1 MSSMLELLLTWALVW
16 AFGAVVLYIVGRLGL
31 GLLVRDFGSAFIA
44 SAVISVVSGLIHG
57 LLGFVGLELVNT
69 NFFGAILSLA
79 VAALV
84 LLISDRFVKGMIV
97 SGFVGA
103 MIAAVSYGAVAWLL
117 QWVIG
122 QFI

>member
-103 MIAAVSYGAVAWLL
+103 MIAAVSYGAVAWVL
-117 QWVIG
+117 QWMIG

>member
-1 MSSMLELLLTWALVW
+1 VSSMLELLLTWALVW

-103 MIAAVSYGAVAWLL
+103 MIAAVSYGVVAWLL

>member
-1 MSSMLELLLTWALVW
+1 MSSILELLLTWARVW
-16 AFGAVVLYIVGRLGL
+16 AFGAVALYIVGRLGL

-103 MIAAVSYGAVAWLL
+103 MIAAVSYGVVAWLL

>member
-1 MSSMLELLLTWALVW
+1 MSSILELLLTWALVW

-57 LLGFVGLELVNT
+57 LLSFVGLELVNT
-69 NFFGAILSLA
+69 NFFGAVLSLA

>member
-1 MSSMLELLLTWALVW
+1 MLELLLTWALVW

>member
-57 LLGFVGLELVNT
+57 LLGFVDLELVNT

-79 VAALV
+79 VTALV